1 MPNLLINAGPGC
13 GKTST
18 IVDAY
23 LYYRSA
29 NPTMWLTRFQNTPE
43 QAAIYQWC
51 RDNFPRKPDV
61 AVAGLDTYKAI
72 YMAFNNTTVDDL
84 KPRIHKDTDVKTHH
98 GWGYSIIQKAYGFVP
113 VNERAGEAIVE
124 KLTGQAM
131 SQNKR
136 RFDWISSLRY
146 VEKLQEE
153 LLDITQE
160 NLYGLQAKYSELAPF
175 KIHPDMLSQCSEII
189 RAMKVVDRRI
199 GITYMMQVWLALFLI
214 KTPPHEIGFVDECQD
229 LSPAR
234 LALSLK
240 LAKNLVFVGD
250 NNQAI
255 NGWNGADPHSMER
268 IREYCAAEFPLRL
281 SFRLPPNVAVI
292 ANQIRPTAQ
301 IKTLESKKDGEIT
314 KISPENLLDWTR
326 KTLDRLSQHH
336 DSKDKNPMI
345 VCRYNAPLVKLALQ
359 YVKAGIPCKSL
370 GGTLIKNL
378 INTVQNRRATSMD
391 DLMLK
396 LEQYEAR
403 TLEVGNAMAK
413 QANQDKFDCI
423 RHVLRSCTTIDE
435 FEPTLK
441 RLLQPP
447 KGTQHVVLSTVHK
460 AKGLEAKVVGILNPP
475 VASSKAETPDQIEQ
489 EKNVDFV
496 AHTRTKSDMYY
507 LHSEG

>member
-1 MPNLLINAGPGC
+1 M
-13 GKTST
+13 
-18 IVDAY
+18 
-23 LYYRSA
+23 
-29 NPTMWLTRFQNTPE
+29 
-43 QAAIYQWC
+43 
-51 RDNFPRKPDV
+51 
-61 AVAGLDTYKAI
+61 AVVGLDCHKAI
-72 YMAFNNTTVDDL
+72 YMAYNNTTVDDL

-98 GWGYSIIQKAYGFVP
+98 GWGYSIIQKAYGYVP

-124 KLTGQAM
+124 KLTGQTM

-136 RFDWISSLRY
+136 RFDWISSLRF

-160 NLYGLQAKYSELAPF
+160 NLYALQAKYSELAPY
-175 KIHPDMLSQCSEII
+175 KIHPDMISQCSEII
-189 RAMKVVDRRI
+189 RAMKTVDRRI

-268 IREYCAAEFPLRL
+268 ISEYCVANLPLRL
-281 SFRLPPNVAVI
+281 SFRLPPNI
-292 ANQIRPTAQ
+292 AALANKIRPTAQ
-301 IKTLESKKDGEIT
+301 IRTIEGKKDGI
-314 KISPENLLDWTR
+314 IGRIVAENIIEWTQT
-326 KTLDRLSQHH
+326 TLNELSEHAN
-336 DSKDKNPMI
+336 SKDKNPMI

-370 GGTLIKNL
+370 GGSLIKNL
-378 INTVQNRRATSMD
+378 ISTVANRRASNIE
-391 DLMLK
+391 DLLLK
-396 LEQYEAR
+396 LAQYEQR

-413 QANQDKFDCI
+413 QANKDKFDCI
-423 RHVLRSCTTIDE
+423 RHVLKSCNSLDD
-435 FEPTLK
+435 FEPMLK
-441 RLLQPP
+441 QLLQPP
-447 KGTQHVVLSTVHK
+447 KGSQHVVLSTVHK
-460 AKGLEAKVVGILNPP
+460 AKGLEAKVVGLLNPP
-475 VASSKAETPDQIEQ
+475 VPSSKAETPDQIEQ

-496 AHTRTKSDMYY
+496 AHTRTKSDLYY
-507 LHSEG
+507 LFND

>member
-23 LYYRSA
+23 LYYKSA
-29 NPTMWLTRFQNTPE
+29 NPVMWLTRFQNTPE

-51 RDNFPRKPDV
+51 RDNFPRKPEV
-61 AVAGLDTYKAI
+61 AVVGLDCHKAI

-84 KPRIHKDTDVKTHH
+84 KPRIHKDTEVHTHH
-98 GWGYSIIQKAYGFVP
+98 GWGYQAIRNAYGHVP
-113 VNERAGEAIVE
+113 INERAGETIVE
-124 KLTGQAM
+124 KLTGQTM

-136 RFDWISSLRY
+136 RFDWISSLRF

-160 NLYGLQAKYSELAPF
+160 NLYALQAKYSDLAPY
-175 KIHPDMLSQCSEII
+175 KIHPDMVSQCSEII
-189 RAMKVVDRRI
+189 RAMKTVDRRI
-199 GITYMMQVWLALFLI
+199 GITYMMQVWLALFLL
-214 KTPPHEIGFVDECQD
+214 KKPPYEIGFVDECQD

-268 IREYCAAEFPLRL
+268 IREYCVADLPLRL
-281 SFRLPPNVAVI
+281 SFRLPPNI
-292 ANQIRPTAQ
+292 AALSNKIRPTAQ
-301 IKTLESKKDGEIT
+301 IRTIEGKKDGI
-314 KISPENLLDWTR
+314 IGRIVAENIIEWTQT
-326 KTLDRLSQHH
+326 TLNELSEHAN
-336 DSKDKNPMI
+336 SKDKNPMI

-370 GGTLIKNL
+370 GGSLIKNL
-378 INTVQNRRATSMD
+378 ISTVANRRASNIE
-391 DLMLK
+391 DLLLK
-396 LEQYEAR
+396 LAQYEQR

-413 QANQDKFDCI
+413 QANKDKFDCI
-423 RHVLRSCTTIDE
+423 RHVLKSCNSLDD
-435 FEPTLK
+435 FEPMLK
-441 RLLQPP
+441 QLLQPP
-447 KGTQHVVLSTVHK
+447 KGSQHVVLSTVHK
-460 AKGLEAKVVGILNPP
+460 AKGLEAKVVGLLNPP
-475 VASSKAETPDQIEQ
+475 VPSSKAETPDQIEQ

-496 AHTRTKSDMYY
+496 AHTRTKSDLYY
-507 LHSEG
+507 LFND

>member
-23 LYYRSA
+23 LYYKTA
-29 NPTMWLTRFQNTPE
+29 NPVMWLTRFQNTPE

-61 AVAGLDTYKAI
+61 AVAGLDCYKAI

-124 KLTGQAM
+124 KLTGQTM

-136 RFDWISSLRY
+136 RFDWLSSLRF

-160 NLYGLQAKYSELAPF
+160 NLYALQAKYSELAPY
-175 KIHPDMLSQCSEII
+175 KIHPDMISQCSEII
-189 RAMKVVDRRI
+189 RAMKSVDRRI
-199 GITYMMQVWLALFLI
+199 GITYMMQVWLALFLV
-214 KTPPHEIGFVDECQD
+214 KNPPFEIGFVDECQD

-268 IREYCAAEFPLRL
+268 IREYCAAELPLRL
-281 SFRLPPNVAVI
+281 SFRLPPNVAAL
-292 ANQIRPTAQ
+292 ANKIRPTAQ
-301 IKTLESKKDGEIT
+301 IRTTDNKKDGTISRIT
-314 KISPENLLDWTR
+314 PENLMDWTR
-326 KTLDRLSQHH
+326 ETLNRLSEHH
-336 DSKDKNPMI
+336 DSKDKNPII

-370 GGTLIKNL
+370 GGSLIKNL
-378 INTVQNRRATSMD
+378 ISTVANRRATSLD

-396 LEQYEAR
+396 LAQYEAR

-423 RHVLRSCTTIDE
+423 RHVLKSCNSLED
-435 FEPTLK
+435 FEPMLK

-447 KGTQHVVLSTVHK
+447 KGTQHVILTTVHK
-460 AKGLEAKVVGILNPP
+460 AKGLEAKVVGLLNPP
-475 VASSKAETPDQIEQ
+475 IPSSRAETPDQIEQ

-507 LHSEG
+507 LFND